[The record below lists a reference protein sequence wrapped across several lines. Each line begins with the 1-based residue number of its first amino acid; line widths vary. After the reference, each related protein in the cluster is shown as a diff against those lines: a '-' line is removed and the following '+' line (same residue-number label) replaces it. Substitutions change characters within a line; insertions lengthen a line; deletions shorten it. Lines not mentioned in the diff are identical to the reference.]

1 MISNREVFKK
11 ITDQSGN
18 AYLCPVDNDQH
29 SGGVDGEIPEN
40 CVDIHTVGR
49 YAGNI
54 EVIHE
59 G

>member
-1 MISNREVFKK
+1 MISNREAFKK

-29 SGGVDGEIPEN
+29 PGRVDGEIPED
-40 CVDIHTVGR
+40 CVDIDTVGR

-54 EVIHE
+54 EVIYE